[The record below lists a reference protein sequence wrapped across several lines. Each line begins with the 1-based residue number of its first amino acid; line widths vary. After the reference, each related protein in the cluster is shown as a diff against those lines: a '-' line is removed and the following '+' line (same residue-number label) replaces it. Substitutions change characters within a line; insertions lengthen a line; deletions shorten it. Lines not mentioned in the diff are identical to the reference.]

1 MNQTVGIIGLGNLG
15 AIYAEHL
22 LKKQFRVIGYDID
35 PDRIA
40 LLDEFGITAAV
51 SPADVAAQADI
62 LITSLPSAAAVEAV
76 ISGENGIVTADKP
89 GQILIETSTLPVEE
103 KLKAHEDMAAAGKI
117 LLDSPISGTPPMVRG
132 LTSSLYVSGDKA
144 AYETALPVIE
154 AFTGSSAFV
163 GKVGD
168 GSRVK
173 ILANYLVLVHTVA
186 AAECMTLAQ
195 KSGLDMAVAHDV
207 LMKGAGASKMLE
219 LRGQHMVNSDYRE
232 SGPTIMAVAL
242 KDAQIIT
249 EQAAVVKSPID
260 LFASARQ
267 RFNEVSAQGFDH
279 FDLSAVAI
287 VIEKAAGIEREHAE

>member
-1 MNQTVGIIGLGNLG
+1 MNPTVGIIGLGNLG

-40 LLDEFGITAAV
+40 LLDEFGITAAA

-62 LITSLPSAAAVEAV
+62 LITSLPSAAAVRTV
-76 ISGENGIVTADKP
+76 ISGENGIVSAEKP

-103 KLKAHEDMAAAGKI
+103 KLAAHAAMAAVGKI

-132 LTSSLYVSGDKA
+132 LTSSLYVSGDRD
-144 AYETALPVIE
+144 AYNTVLPVIE
-154 AFTGSSAFV
+154 AFTGSNSYV
-163 GKVGD
+163 GSVGD

-195 KSGLDMAVAHDV
+195 KSGLDLSVAHDV
-207 LMKGAGASKMLE
+207 LLKGAGASKMLE
-219 LRGQHMVNSDYRE
+219 LRGLHMVNSDYRE

-242 KDAQIIT
+242 KDAQIIS
-249 EQAAVVKSPID
+249 EHAATVQSPID

-267 RFNEVSAQGFDH
+267 RFVEVAAQGFDH
-279 FDLSAVAI
+279 FDLSAVAL
-287 VIEKAAGIEREHAE
+287 VIEKAAGIDREHAK